1 LEARK
6 QKSTVEAKMGF
17 DRILVVDDDEDIRM
31 IAEMSLGEV
40 GGWQVRVAESGRRAL
55 ELALE
60 HAPDVILLD
69 FMMPGMSG
77 KDTFF
82 AFAANPKLSGVPV
95 IFLTARAQ
103 KSEVEALV
111 NMGARG
117 VIPKPFDPMT
127 LSDEIRGMLEP
138 T

>member
-1 LEARK
+1 
-6 QKSTVEAKMGF
+6 MGF

-31 IAEMSLGEV
+31 IAEMSLREV
-40 GGWQVRVAESGRRAL
+40 GGWQVSVAESGTQA
-55 ELALE
+55 LALGQE
-60 HAPDVILLD
+60 QVPDVILLD

-77 KDTFF
+77 KDTFL
-82 AFAANPKLSGVPV
+82 AFASNPKLSGIPV

-103 KSEVEALV
+103 RSEVESLKQ
-111 NMGARG
+111 MGARG

-127 LSDEIRGMLEP
+127 LSDEVRRILEP